1 MRLTKRDKEI
11 LQFINASGY
20 CSAPQLGKRFSM
32 QWWIV
37 YRRMNQLIG
46 AGLVIHKRINFSGF
60 GIYFLTPI
68 GARFTDLPP
77 IDGISKGGFDHQAL
91 LVDLVL
97 RLRDVYPEALWV
109 SERHLKHQKFY
120 YGVGKVGHVA
130 DGILTFPDGKKFA
143 IELEL
148 TNKSNARLAK
158 ILRAYGAQFEI
169 EAAWYFCAD
178 SVISPLSALCANKPY
193 IKVHSLKEFM
203 SEKF

>member
-1 MRLTKRDKEI
+1 MRLTQRDKEI

-20 CSAPQLGKRFSM
+20 CNAPQLCRRFSIK
-32 QWWIV
+32 WWIV
-37 YRRMNQLIG
+37 YRRMSLLMS
-46 AGLVIHKRINFSGF
+46 AGLVMHKRVNFSEF
-60 GIYFLTPI
+60 GIYYLTPD

-77 IDGISKGGFDHQAL
+77 IDGISKGGFDHQTI

-97 RLRDVYPEALWV
+97 RLRDLYPEATWV

-120 YGVGKVGHVA
+120 YGVGKLGHVA

-148 TNKSNARLAK
+148 TSKSNARLEK
-158 ILRAYGAQFEI
+158 ILRAYGLQFEI

-178 SVISPLSALCANKPY
+178 SVISPLSALCTKKPY
-193 IKVHSLKEFM
+193 IKIYSLKEFM
-203 SEKF
+203 NG